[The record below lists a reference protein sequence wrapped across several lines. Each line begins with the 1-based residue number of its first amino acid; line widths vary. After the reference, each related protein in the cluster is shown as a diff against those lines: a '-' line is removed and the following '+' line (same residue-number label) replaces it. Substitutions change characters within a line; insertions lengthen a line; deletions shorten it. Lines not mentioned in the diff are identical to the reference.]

1 MKKNKRGFSI
11 LEAII
16 AMSVIIIVSITALS
30 IILSASRAAAKNNE
44 WAEAAAKARNVVELY
59 RYFGGGTSK
68 YAGGTEFDGSINT
81 FYQYFTELG
90 YGDSVAI
97 TDEDG
102 NEIEAM
108 SGKSITVTAFYG
120 DGEKFILTYPAQKEV
135 E

>member
-30 IILSASRAAAKNNE
+30 IILSASRAAAKNSE

-59 RYFGGGTSK
+59 RYFGGGTSN

-90 YGDSVAI
+90 YSDSVAI
-97 TDEDG
+97 
-102 NEIEAM
+102 NAM
-108 SGKSITVTAFYG
+108 SPDSITVTAFYG

>member
-59 RYFGGGTSK
+59 RYFGGGTSN
-68 YAGGTEFDGSINT
+68 YAGGEAFDGSINT
-81 FYQYFTELG
+81 FYQYFTELR

-97 TDEDG
+97 TDMDG
-102 NEIEAM
+102 D
-108 SGKSITVTAFYG
+108 SITVTAFYG
-120 DGEKFILTYPAQKEV
+120 DGEKFILTYPR
-135 E
+135 